1 MSVSYIPKWGWSH
14 GRADRIDRYTT
25 EYVYQVPARRRRA
38 FGERLCQRGNFQFYE
53 PLPVG
58 AFLSFFERQSMC
70 GQVG

>member
-38 FGERLCQRGNFQFYE
+38 FGERLCQRGNFQFYDIY
-53 PLPVG
+53 V
-58 AFLSFFERQSMC
+58 FKIWSHNYFYLSDS
-70 GQVG
+70 